1 MRSHIRK
8 TFPAH
13 GSERAYILSATILT
27 DCPLIVNQN
36 GFPDNKKRNRCA
48 LFPLC
53 ILYLVPYPQNR
64 TLNSDLSRSSRPFQ
78 VLSAPSVLWL
88 SPRPISI
95 HQLHALLH
103 FHLKPIYLILSKGSY
118 LLGYL
123 ILRGASRLDAF
134 SVYPFR
140 TWLLCHGSGSQQIH
154 QRSVHPGPLVLRTA
168 PLKYPPPA
176 PDRDRTVSRR
186 SEPSSRTALMG
197 EQPNPWDLL
206 QPQDAMSRHR
216 GAKPLRRCELLGVIS
231 LLSPG

>member
-1 MRSHIRK
+1 METPIIPFDQSPTLDIPSKPHTLNIYTSYHTFFPNTTIFCK
-8 TFPAH
+8 TFVLH
-13 GSERAYILSATILT
+13 
-27 DCPLIVNQN
+27 
-36 GFPDNKKRNRCA
+36 F
-48 LFPLC
+48 
-53 ILYLVPYPQNR
+53 
-64 TLNSDLSRSSRPFQ
+64 RS
-78 VLSAPSVLWL
+78 
-88 SPRPISI
+88 SPRPISNS
-95 HQLHALLH
+95 QLHALRH
-103 FHLKPIYLILSKGSY
+103 FHPCPIYLVVFKGSY
-118 LLGYL
+118 FFRMGYL

-134 SVYPFR
+134 SVYPCP
-140 TWLLCHGSGSQQIH
+140 TWLLCHGSDSQQIH
-154 QRSVHPGPLVLRTA
+154 QWSVHPGPLVLRTA